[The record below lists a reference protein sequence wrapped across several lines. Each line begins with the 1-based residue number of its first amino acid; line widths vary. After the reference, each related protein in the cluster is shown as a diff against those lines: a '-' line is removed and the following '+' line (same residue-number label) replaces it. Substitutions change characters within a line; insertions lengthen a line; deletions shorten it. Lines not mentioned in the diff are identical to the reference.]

1 MAPANSESNENEETV
16 TIKITGH
23 GIDLERRLPLSWLPR
38 LTQLLFGSGE
48 SVVAAAT
55 SIHTSDP
62 TRVSQ
67 AVPGGFLE
75 RPVGIVEY
83 IREKRP
89 QTASD
94 TILVLAGHLEL
105 SENRRPF
112 SRDDLRR
119 LMRAA
124 RIPEPANFPRDVG
137 VAVAKG
143 YIQPLGDGF
152 QLTNTGLELVGHPGP
167 LIAPRGRVG
176 LRGRRK
182 KEGGESPD

>member
-1 MAPANSESNENEETV
+1 MAPANDENEDSI
-16 TIKITGH
+16 TIKITGR

-38 LTQLLFGSGE
+38 LTHLLFGGAEDVAGTVSLLHTPEATRASPASSG
-48 SVVAAAT
+48 
-55 SIHTSDP
+55 
-62 TRVSQ
+62 
-67 AVPGGFLE
+67 GLLE
-75 RPVGIVEY
+75 RPVGIAEY

-112 SRDDLRR
+112 GRDDLRR

-167 LIAPRGRVG
+167 LIAPRGRGG

-182 KEGGESPD
+182 PREGGEAPG

>member
-1 MAPANSESNENEETV
+1 MASANDEGEETV
-16 TIKITGH
+16 TIKITGR

-38 LTQLLFGSGE
+38 LTHLLFGGGQD
-48 SVVAAAT
+48 VAAAVPAV
-55 SIHTSDP
+55 HTSEV

-67 AVPGGFLE
+67 GGSGGLLE

-83 IREKRP
+83 VREKRP

-94 TILVLAGHLEL
+94 TVLVLAGYLEL

-112 SRDDLRR
+112 GRDDLRR

-124 RIPEPANFPRDVG
+124 RISEPANFPRDVG

-167 LIAPRGRVG
+167 LIAPRRRVG
-176 LRGRRK
+176 LRSRRRL
-182 KEGGESPD
+182 KEGGEAPE